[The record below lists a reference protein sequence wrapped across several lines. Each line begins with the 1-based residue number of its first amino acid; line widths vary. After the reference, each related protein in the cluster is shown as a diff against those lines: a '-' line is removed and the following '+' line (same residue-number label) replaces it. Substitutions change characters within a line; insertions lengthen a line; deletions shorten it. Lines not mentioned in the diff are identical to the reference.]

1 MIDRLLAGMHSYGEE
16 VNRLHESTVEVLT
29 EVPAFRLHY
38 QSLDDGVR
46 LLSEI
51 S

>member
-1 MIDRLLAGMHSYGEE
+1 MERLVAGMHSYGEE

-29 EVPAFRLHY
+29 EVPAFHLY
-38 QSLDDGVR
+38 YGSLDDGVR
-46 LLSEI
+46 LLTEI